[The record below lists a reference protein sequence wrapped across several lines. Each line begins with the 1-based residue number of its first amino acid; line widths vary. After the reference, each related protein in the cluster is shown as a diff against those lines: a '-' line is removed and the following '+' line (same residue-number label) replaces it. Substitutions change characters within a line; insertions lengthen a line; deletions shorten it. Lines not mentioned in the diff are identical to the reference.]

1 MRKYNFTNFKI
12 AALAM
17 VLILSFVL
25 CGCSPSLKVEVKS
38 ADLMSLEFTT
48 GFSDVLEETL
58 YSITGIDEN
67 GTLFEEK
74 VVTNNLE
81 QAGFSVDS
89 INVSDNNLYVK
100 TKADKAK
107 ILNDV
112 APELIREISEN
123 LIDISISPENLQSVL
138 AVLPEETVGYVDL
151 LCAPIFTYE
160 ELSPEEYCEV
170 LSAIYGKTLALE
182 ALESNFT
189 IEILVPNLIKKINV
203 KLPNA
208 VTQTEKNKVIITI
221 PLVDF
226 LCNLEESIISVSW

>member
-1 MRKYNFTNFKI
+1 MRKYNFTNFKV
-12 AALAM
+12 AALAI
-17 VLILSFVL
+17 ILFLSVFL
-25 CGCSPSLKVEVKS
+25 CGCSPSLRVEVKS
-38 ADLMSLEFTT
+38 ADVMSLEFST
-48 GFSDVLEETL
+48 GFSDILEETL
-58 YSITGIDEN
+58 YSITGIDEE

-89 INVSDNNLYVK
+89 IKVVDNNLFVK

-107 ILNDV
+107 ILNDIV
-112 APELIREISEN
+112 PDFISEKSDKS
-123 LIDISISPENLQSVL
+123 IDISISPENLQSVL

-170 LSAIYGKTLALE
+170 LSAIYGNTLALE

-189 IEILVPNLIKKINV
+189 IEILVPNPIKKINV